1 MKKFGEAILTMACV
15 SATVVGLAGCAPVMH
30 TYNKPG
36 VPPDQYMADSNICF
50 GITPADAPSYK
61 PVNPSGSTA
70 GAVAGAVASGA
81 VNSYKQGVRVQDV
94 TNCMTAKGYRWITMT
109 SAQNSA
115 LRGMTLDQRKDFMSR
130 IASAAAPET
139 VAP

>member
-15 SATVVGLAGCAPVMH
+15 SATVVGLVGCAPVMH
-30 TYNKPG
+30 TYSKPG
-36 VPPDQYMADSNICF
+36 VPSDQYIADSNSCF
-50 GITPADAPSYK
+50 GTTPTDDSNYK

-81 VNSYKQGVRVQDV
+81 VNGYKQAVRSQDV

-109 SAQNSA
+109 SAQSSA
-115 LRGMTLDQRKDFMSR
+115 IRGMTRDQWNDFTAR

-139 VAP
+139 VTP